1 MSFRSIVRD
10 VRDGFGSLSRRSFEV
25 RLPGHHHRGKS
36 HGSVHEL
43 HDQPIV
49 IQNSRWAGLPPE
61 LLRDVIKRLEASE
74 SMWPARKH
82 VVACA
87 AVCRSWREMCKE
99 IVRSPEF
106 CGKIT
111 FPVSLKQPG
120 PRDGAIQCFIKR
132 DKSNLTYHLFLC
144 LSPGKCWL
152 CLSAM
157 FKLAQE
163 RGTVPKRKDY
173 CKRKREE
180 EDTLIQSCVF
190 AALLVENGKF
200 LLSAKRTRRT
210 TCTEYVISM
219 DADNISRSSST
230 YIGKLRS
237 NFLGTKFIIYD
248 TQPPY
253 NNAQL
258 SPPGRSRRFY
268 SKKVSPKV
276 PTGSYNIA
284 QVTYELNVLGT
295 RGPRRM
301 HCTMHSIPASSLEP
315 GGSVPG
321 QAELN
326 PRSLEDSFR
335 NFSKSIDSSTEF
347 SSSRF
352 SDIVGIRDDD
362 EEGKER
368 PLVLRNKAPRW
379 HEQLQCW
386 CLNFRGRVTVASV
399 KNFQLI
405 AATQPAAGA
414 PTPSQPP
421 QSDHD
426 KIILQFGKVG
436 KDMFTMDYRYPL
448 SAFQAFAICLSSF
461 DTKLACE

>member
-10 VRDGFGSLSRRSFEV
+10 VRDSIGSLSRRSFEV
-25 RLPGHHHRGKS
+25 RLPGLHRAKS
-36 HGSVHEL
+36 HGTLHETND
-43 HDQPIV
+43 HPVIV
-49 IQNSRWAGLPPE
+49 QNSRWASLPPE
-61 LLRDVIKRLEASE
+61 LLRDVIKRLEESE
-74 SMWPARKH
+74 STWPARKH

-87 AVCRSWREMCKE
+87 AVCRSWRDMCKE
-99 IVRSPEF
+99 IVKSPEF
-106 CGKIT
+106 SGKIT

-120 PRDGAIQCFIKR
+120 ARDGTIQCFIKR
-132 DKSNLTYHLFLC
+132 DKSNLTYHLYLC
-144 LSPGKCWL
+144 LSP
-152 CLSAM
+152 
-157 FKLAQE
+157 
-163 RGTVPKRKDY
+163 
-173 CKRKREE
+173 
-180 EDTLIQSCVF
+180 
-190 AALLVENGKF
+190 ALLVENGKF

-210 TCTEYVISM
+210 TYTEYVISM
-219 DADNISRSSST
+219 HADNISRSSST

-253 NNAQL
+253 NNSQL

-276 PTGSYNIA
+276 PTGSYSIA
-284 QVTYELNVLGT
+284 HISYELNVLGT

-301 HCTMHSIPASSLEP
+301 HCIMHSIPASALEP

-321 QAELN
+321 QPELL
-326 PRSLEDSFR
+326 PRALDESFR
-335 NFSKSIDSSTEF
+335 SIGSSKIIDHSVEF
-347 SSSRF
+347 SSTRF
-352 SDIVGIRDDD
+352 SDIVGPQGGED
-362 EEGKER
+362 ENEGKER
-368 PLVLRNKAPRW
+368 PLVLKNKPPRW

-405 AATQPAAGA
+405 AATTQPAAGA
-414 PTPSQPP
+414 PTPAVQPG

>member
-10 VRDGFGSLSRRSFEV
+10 VRDSFGSLSRRSFDV
-25 RLPGHHHRGKS
+25 RLSGHHRGKS
-36 HGSVHEL
+36 HGSFHEF
-43 HDQPIV
+43 HDQPLV
-49 IQNSRWAGLPPE
+49 IQTSRWANLPPE
-61 LLRDVIKRLEASE
+61 LLCDVIKRLEESE
-74 SMWPARKH
+74 STWPARRH

-87 AVCRSWREMCKE
+87 AVCRTWRSMCKE
-99 IVRSPEF
+99 IVKSPEF
-106 CGKIT
+106 CGKLT

-120 PRDGAIQCFIKR
+120 PRDGTIQCFIKR

-144 LSPGKCWL
+144 LSP
-152 CLSAM
+152 
-157 FKLAQE
+157 
-163 RGTVPKRKDY
+163 
-173 CKRKREE
+173 
-180 EDTLIQSCVF
+180 
-190 AALLVENGKF
+190 ALLVENGKF

-219 DADNISRSSST
+219 DADNISRSSNT

-253 NNAQL
+253 SGAFV
-258 SPPGRSRRFY
+258 PPAGRTSRRFY

-276 PTGSYNIA
+276 PTGSYNIS
-284 QVTYELNVLGT
+284 QITYELNVLGT

-301 HCTMHSIPASSLEP
+301 HCVMHSIPASALDA

-321 QAELN
+321 QPELL
-326 PRSLEDSFR
+326 PRYLEDSFR
-335 NFSKSIDSSTEF
+335 STASLSKSFDRSTEF

-352 SDIVGIRDDD
+352 SEIGFLGRED
-362 EEGKER
+362 EEGKAR
-368 PLVLRNKAPRW
+368 PLVLKNKAPRW

-405 AATQPAAGA
+405 AATQPPPPAGSA
-414 PTPSQPP
+414 SQGA
-421 QSDHD
+421 QSEHD
-426 KIILQFGKVG
+426 KIILQFGKIG

>member
-25 RLPGHHHRGKS
+25 RLPGHHRGRS
-36 HGSVHEL
+36 QASVNES
-43 HDQPIV
+43 HDQPLV
-49 IQNSRWAGLPPE
+49 IQHSRWASLPPE

-74 SMWPARKH
+74 STWPSRKH

-99 IVRSPEF
+99 IVKSPEF
-106 CGKIT
+106 SGKLT

-120 PRDGAIQCFIKR
+120 PRDGTIQCFIKR
-132 DKSNLTYHLFLC
+132 DKANLTYHLFLC
-144 LSPGKCWL
+144 LSP
-152 CLSAM
+152 
-157 FKLAQE
+157 
-163 RGTVPKRKDY
+163 
-173 CKRKREE
+173 
-180 EDTLIQSCVF
+180 
-190 AALLVENGKF
+190 ALLVENGKF
-200 LLSAKRTRRT
+200 LLSAKRNRRT

-253 NNAQL
+253 SGAQASSL
-258 SPPGRSRRFY
+258 GRTSRRFY

-284 QVTYELNVLGT
+284 QVAYELNVLGT

-301 HCTMHSIPASSLEP
+301 HCIMHSIPTSALDA
-315 GGSVPG
+315 GGNVPG
-321 QAELN
+321 QPELL
-326 PRSLEDSFR
+326 PRSLEDSFGSIS
-335 NFSKSIDSSTEF
+335 FSKSIIDQSGEF
-347 SSSRF
+347 SSARF
-352 SDIVGIRDDD
+352 SDIAGPHEND
-362 EEGKER
+362 EDGKER
-368 PLVLRNKAPRW
+368 PLILRNKAPRW

-405 AATQPAAGA
+405 AAATQPAAVV
-414 PTPSQPP
+414 PTPAQPAS
-421 QSDHD
+421 SDHD